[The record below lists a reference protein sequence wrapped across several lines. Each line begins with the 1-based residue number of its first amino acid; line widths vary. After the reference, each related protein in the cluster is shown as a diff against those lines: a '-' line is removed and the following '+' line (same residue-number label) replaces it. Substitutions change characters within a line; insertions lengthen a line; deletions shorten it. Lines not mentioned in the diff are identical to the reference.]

1 MESNQP
7 SEASQ
12 LVESLARL
20 EEEYEEGAKIQ
31 TEWQEKVDDIKFV
44 VTYSSQDHKVYKN
57 IKNELEEYK
66 KLKNIDL
73 IESLKGNVYDTIKS
87 YEIYL

>member
-31 TEWQEKVDDIKFV
+31 AE
-44 VTYSSQDHKVYKN
+44 
-57 IKNELEEYK
+57 
-66 KLKNIDL
+66 
-73 IESLKGNVYDTIKS
+73 
-87 YEIYL
+87 